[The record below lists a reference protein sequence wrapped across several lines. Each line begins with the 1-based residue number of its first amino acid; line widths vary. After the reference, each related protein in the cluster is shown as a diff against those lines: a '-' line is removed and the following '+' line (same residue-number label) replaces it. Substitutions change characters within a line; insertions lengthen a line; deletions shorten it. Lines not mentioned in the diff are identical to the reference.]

1 MTLEEKHIFLLFPEN
16 ETVSR
21 VDILMTYLKSDT
33 TKRFT
38 EKGFIKT
45 VTKLQKTE
53 VIEFMGLDDS
63 GMYLRRRTT
72 EEIRQIYFNKF

>member
-1 MTLEEKHIFLLFPEN
+1 MTPEEKHIFQLFPEN
-16 ETVSR
+16 ETVR
-21 VDILMTYLKSDT
+21 RADILIDFLKT
-33 TKRFT
+33 PAGKRHE

-53 VIEFMGLDDS
+53 VIEFMGLDDD

-72 EEIRQIYFNKF
+72 EEIREIYFNK